1 MNWELLRSRTVMAGV
16 SSEVE
21 RRRDDDYGRALPF
34 QQQQY
39 TVSCPPRSSHPDDPC
54 PRQTT
59 QPTPTSVA
67 STASSSNH
75 L

>member
-1 MNWELLRSRTVMAGV
+1 MAGV
-16 SSEVE
+16 SSGVE
-21 RRRDDDYGRALPF
+21 RRGDDDYGRVLPF
-34 QQQQY
+34 QQY
-39 TVSCPPRSSHPDDPC
+39 TVSCPPRSSHPDDPY